1 MSSIRSSINNWKEMH
16 FENWSLRVRL
26 EFKKNE
32 ANELNGL
39 KFNTLIII
47 IIGKYELLNCS
58 HN

>member
-1 MSSIRSSINNWKEMH
+1 MERNA
-16 FENWSLRVRL
+16 FYENWCIRVWL
-26 EFKKNE
+26 ELKYNE

-47 IIGKYELLNCS
+47 IIIGKYELLNCS